1 MSSKLII
8 YMVSEGSKVEKENR
22 IGYNVRPREKYISN
36 DLNINIFVFVQYVC
50 SKPPIVMEFTDLKP
64 EEVEKASNM
73 IKAISHPMRLAILGH
88 LGEGNQLNV
97 TEIHNL
103 LGIEQSTASHHLGI
117 LKDKGILA
125 SVRKGKN
132 TFYYLKRKNLSMLVR
147 CISECACE

>member
-1 MSSKLII
+1 
-8 YMVSEGSKVEKENR
+8 
-22 IGYNVRPREKYISN
+22 
-36 DLNINIFVFVQYVC
+36 
-50 SKPPIVMEFTDLKP
+50 MEFTDLKP

-88 LGEGNQLNV
+88 LGEDKKLNV

-132 TFYYLKRKNLSMLVR
+132 TFYYFPQLFG
-147 CISECACE
+147 